1 MRHVL
6 SPELGSR
13 GAGNHA
19 GAVPPCPGSHQGRR
33 RTLSKP
39 LPDSKHHEELLQ
51 SDRIQ
56 IVSLPELQRLAVGPH
71 ILQYGVKPEAYIF
84 FQNPPDLPAI
94 AICWFVGCLCWS
106 KLVTD
111 WHSYGYSIMGLG
123 HGPRHCLVL
132 LAKWYEKI
140 CGCLSH
146 LNLCVTNV
154 MREDLA
160 ESWGIRAVTIYDE
173 PASFFKEMP
182 LDLLHQLFMKLG

>member
-1 MRHVL
+1 MVVVL
-6 SPELGSR
+6 GDVGRSPCMHHHALSLVKCGFSVTL
-13 GAGNHA
+13 AGVCN
-19 GAVPPCPGSHQGRR
+19 
-33 RTLSKP
+33 
-39 LPDSKHHEELLQ
+39 SKHHEELLQ

-56 IVSLPELQRLAVGPH
+56 IVSLPELQRLAGGA
-71 ILQYGVKPEAYIF
+71 LSVKVDVLGARSLHLFPASLS
-84 FQNPPDLPAI
+84 QNPPDLPAI